1 MSQPAHEILAKAA
14 LSTEERRALTELQKE
29 LRQQHMHI
37 RELEHRVRE
46 LESRLDEEAHPVLT
60 RPEFNREVARML
72 ACDERYG
79 GVSSV
84 LYFDIENLE
93 ALEKEH
99 GKSGLDNIIR
109 QLTKALAH
117 QVRGSDIIGRLA
129 ADEFGILLT
138 RCNNAD
144 AWKKAE
150 NLTSTL
156 VTEITT
162 LNDVAIK
169 LDISYGAYTFEG
181 QTDLH
186 TGIKEAAQNLMRSGA

>member
-1 MSQPAHEILAKAA
+1 MSQALNEILARAS
-14 LSTEERRALTELQKE
+14 LSVEERQALTQLQKE
-29 LRQQHMHI
+29 LRESRTQA
-37 RELEHRVRE
+37 RELEHRITE

-93 ALEKEH
+93 TLEHAH
-99 GKSGLDNIIR
+99 GKAGLDQIIR
-109 QLTKALAH
+109 QLTKTLAH
-117 QVRGSDIIGRLA
+117 HVRGSDIIGRLA

-144 AWKKAE
+144 AWKKAQA
-150 NLTSTL
+150 LTSSL
-156 VTEITT
+156 VAHVIE
-162 LNDVAIK
+162 LNGTPIK
-169 LDISYGAYTFEG
+169 LDICYGAYTFEG
-181 QTDLH
+181 QTDIH
-186 TGIKEAAQNLMRSGA
+186 EGIKEAAQNIMRCGG